1 MGSGG
6 RKVLVIGWDSAPP
19 GLTFDTY
26 RREMPTL
33 DALLTRGARARL
45 ESTNPPITVPAWT
58 SMMTSKD
65 PGQLGCYGFRN
76 RKDHSYDGYAF
87 ATSSQVRE
95 PRLWDLLGRAGRR
108 SVVLGVPQTYPP
120 RPMRGAMVT
129 CFLTP
134 SSDVS
139 YTFPESL
146 KSEVERV
153 ADGYVFDVENFRT
166 ADKHGLLERVYT
178 KTRKHWAVARHLIA
192 TQEWDYF
199 MMVEMG
205 LDRMHHGFWSF
216 MDPAHRK
223 YEAGN
228 PLETAIRD
236 YYRTLDAEL
245 AALLALVPEDTVV
258 VVVSDHGSKRM
269 AGGICFN
276 EWLMRERFLTLQDA
290 PRVPTPIGRVPIAWD
305 RTRAWG
311 DGGYYGRCFL
321 NVRGREPEGVI
332 DPGDYERVR
341 EDLIAG
347 IEGVTD
353 EHGRPLGS
361 RVYRPEE
368 IYRQVRGV
376 APDLIVYF
384 GDLDWRSVGAVGMGG
399 IHTFENDTGPDEAN
413 HDWHGILALSAVAGP
428 GPLHG
433 DLGVVSIYDVAP
445 TLLDLCA
452 CLVPDDMI
460 GRSLL
465 ARPAP

>member
-1 MGSGG
+1 MGHP
-6 RKVLVIGWDSAPP
+6 KVLVIGLDSAPP
-19 GLTFDTY
+19 SLTFDTY
-26 RREMPTL
+26 RAEMPTL
-33 DALLTRGARARL
+33 AALMARGARAEL
-45 ESTNPPITVPAWT
+45 QSTSPPITVPAWT

-65 PGQLGCYGFRN
+65 PGQLGLYGFRN

-87 ATSSQVRE
+87 ATSSLVRE
-95 PRLWDLLGRAGRR
+95 PRLWDLLGRAGMR

-120 RPMRGAMVT
+120 RAIRGSMVT

-134 SSDVS
+134 SNDSS

-166 ADKHGLLERVYT
+166 ADKAGLLERVYA
-178 KTRKHWAVARHLIA
+178 KTRKHWTVARHLIT

-216 MDPAHRK
+216 MDPGHRK

-228 PLETAIRD
+228 PFETAIRD
-236 YYRTLDAEL
+236 YYRALDEEL
-245 AALLALVPEDTVV
+245 ARLLALVPEETIV

-269 AGGICFN
+269 TGGICFN
-276 EWLMRERFLTLQDA
+276 EWLMRERFLTLGA
-290 PRVPTPIGRVPIAWD
+290 TPREPTPIGRVPIDWS

-321 NVRGREPEGVI
+321 NVRGREPEGTI

-341 EDLIAG
+341 DDLVAG
-347 IEGVTD
+347 IEALTD
-353 EHGRPLGS
+353 EAGRPLGS
-361 RVYRPEE
+361 RAVRPEE

-376 APDLIVYF
+376 APDLLVYF
-384 GDLDWRSVGAVGMGG
+384 GDLDWRSVGAVGMDG

-413 HDWHGILALSAVAGP
+413 HDWHGILVVSSVGGTP
-428 GPLHG
+428 PCHG
-433 DLGVVSIYDVAP
+433 DLGVASIYDVAP
-445 TLLDLCA
+445 TLLTLFDCA
-452 CLVPDDMI
+452 IPPDMI
-460 GRSLL
+460 GTSLIPT
-465 ARPAP
+465 A